1 MYLFR
6 TCWGNRFEN
15 SYRRRPCSS
24 QNGIFNDFE
33 LSRRYVEVVDTAAD
47 GREAYQKVM
56 QHKPDVLIMDLSM
69 PPGESGLIATSK
81 IAESFPD
88 TKILILTMYDDE
100 EYLFH
105 VLKNGAKGYILKNA
119 PDEQLVLAVRT
130 VYQGDTYVDMKM
142 TTSLVNEFVNNS
154 KSEEEATNDPFKILS
169 KRELEILP
177 LVAKGYGNKEIAEKL
192 FVSVKTVE
200 AHKTH
205 IMTKLDL
212 KSKPELVEYALKKKL
227 LEF

>member
-1 MYLFR
+1 MKIVIADDHAVVR
-6 TCWGNRFEN
+6 TGFSMILNYQE
-15 SYRRRPCSS
+15 
-24 QNGIFNDFE
+24 DM
-33 LSRRYVEVVDTAAD
+33 EVVATAAD
-47 GREAYQKVM
+47 GVEAYQKVLEYR
-56 QHKPDVLIMDLSM
+56 PDVLILDLSM
-69 PPGESGLIATSK
+69 PSGESGLVATSK
-81 IAESFPD
+81 ISESFPE

-105 VLKNGAKGYILKNA
+105 VLKSGAKGYILKNA
-119 PDEQLVLAVRT
+119 PDEQLILAVRT
-130 VYQGDTYVDMKM
+130 VYRGETYIDMKL
-142 TTSLVNEFVNNS
+142 TTSLVNEFINQSNQEEVNYS
-154 KSEEEATNDPFKILS
+154 SDPFKVLS

-177 LVAKGYGNKEIAEKL
+177 LIAKGYGNKEIAEKL

-205 IMTKLDL
+205 IMNKLNL

>member
-1 MYLFR
+1 MKIVIADDHAVVR
-6 TCWGNRFEN
+6 TGFSMILNYQE
-15 SYRRRPCSS
+15 
-24 QNGIFNDFE
+24 DM
-33 LSRRYVEVVDTAAD
+33 EVVATAAD
-47 GREAYQKVM
+47 GVEAYQKVLEY
-56 QHKPDVLIMDLSM
+56 KPDVLILGLSM
-69 PPGESGLIATSK
+69 PPGESGLVATSK
-81 IAESFPD
+81 ISESFPE

-105 VLKNGAKGYILKNA
+105 VLKSGAKGYILKNA
-119 PDEQLVLAVRT
+119 PDEQLILAVRT
-130 VYQGDTYVDMKM
+130 VYKGETYVDMKM
-142 TTSLVNEFVNNS
+142 TTSLVNEFINQS
-154 KSEEEATNDPFKILS
+154 HQEEVSYSSDPFKILS

-177 LVAKGYGNKEIAEKL
+177 LIAKGYGNKDIAEKL

-205 IMTKLDL
+205 IMNKLNL

>member
-1 MYLFR
+1 MKIVIADDHAVVR
-6 TCWGNRFEN
+6 TGFSMILNFQDDME
-15 SYRRRPCSS
+15 
-24 QNGIFNDFE
+24 F
-33 LSRRYVEVVDTAAD
+33 VDTAAD
-47 GREAYQKVM
+47 GVEAYQKVM
-56 QHKPDVLIMDLSM
+56 EHKPDVLIMDLSM

-81 IAESFPD
+81 IADSFPE

-105 VLKNGAKGYILKNA
+105 VLRNGAKGYILKNA
-119 PDEQLVLAVRT
+119 PDEQLILAVRT
-130 VYQGDTYVDMKM
+130 VYQGEMYVDMKL
-142 TTSLVNEFVNNS
+142 TTSLVNEFVNQPQYDTGT
-154 KSEEEATNDPFKILS
+154 TNDPFKILS

-177 LVAKGYGNKEIAEKL
+177 LIAKGYGNKEIAEKL

-205 IMTKLDL
+205 IMSKLGL

-227 LEF
+227 LDF

>member
-1 MYLFR
+1 MILNFQ
-6 TCWGNRFEN
+6 E
-15 SYRRRPCSS
+15 
-24 QNGIFNDFE
+24 DM
-33 LSRRYVEVVDTAAD
+33 EVVDTAAD

-69 PPGESGLIATSK
+69 PPGESDLIATSK

>member
-1 MYLFR
+1 MNVKIVIADDHAVVR
-6 TCWGNRFEN
+6 TGFSMILNYQE
-15 SYRRRPCSS
+15 
-24 QNGIFNDFE
+24 DM
-33 LSRRYVEVVDTAAD
+33 EVVATAAD
-47 GREAYQKVM
+47 GVEAYQKVLEY
-56 QHKPDVLIMDLSM
+56 KPDVLILDLSM
-69 PPGESGLIATSK
+69 PPGESGLVATSK
-81 IAESFPD
+81 ISESFPE

-105 VLKNGAKGYILKNA
+105 VLKSGAKGYILKNA
-119 PDEQLVLAVRT
+119 PDEQLILAVRT
-130 VYQGDTYVDMKM
+130 VYKGETYVDMKM
-142 TTSLVNEFVNNS
+142 TISLVNEFINQS
-154 KSEEEATNDPFKILS
+154 HQEEVSYSSDPFKILS

-177 LVAKGYGNKEIAEKL
+177 LIAKGYGNKDIAEKL

-205 IMTKLDL
+205 IMNKLNL